1 MFKAAMILQ
10 AISRMRGAIRKY
22 NWQKG
27 QRSHDKRLLHSR
39 VMARAIAEIK
49 RRNIRDLMG
58 DAERTKQAAVTT
70 IQRQVRRRAMARAA
84 KDEAFR
90 WLTPQQQL
98 RHKREQA
105 QRRRQNKQ
113 KQHEMGVL
121 LDLEARI
128 DLLATARRE

>member
-27 QRSHDKRLLHSR
+27 QRSHDKRLQHSR

>member
-27 QRSHDKRLLHSR
+27 QRSHDKRLQHSR

-58 DAERTKQAAVTT
+58 DAERTKQAAVST